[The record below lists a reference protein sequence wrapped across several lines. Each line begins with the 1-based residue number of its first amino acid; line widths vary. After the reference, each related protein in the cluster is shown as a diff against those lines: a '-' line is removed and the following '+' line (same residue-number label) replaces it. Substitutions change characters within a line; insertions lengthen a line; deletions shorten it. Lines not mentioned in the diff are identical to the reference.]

1 VTEIDWTSVAD
12 VFADALEL
20 PPDERAVF
28 VASRCADRPAERAT
42 VERLLAARDLAEP
55 GFLDGLDPANVVAA
69 IGSAGERLERIGPW
83 HIVGEIGRGGMGE
96 VYLAERADGQF
107 EQQVAIKLLKRG
119 MDSEAIL
126 TRFLR
131 ERQILAGLDHPYIA
145 HLLDGGIASDG
156 RPYFVMEFVDGM
168 PITAYA
174 DAHRLSIDA
183 RLGLFRTVCDAVAYA
198 HRNLVVHRDLKP
210 SNILVT
216 VDGRPKLLDF
226 GIAKL
231 LSTTADAADPTTLT
245 IESARLMTPAYAAP
259 EQIHG
264 GAMTTSTDVYGLG
277 AVLFELLSGR
287 QPFAGVGDRLLLP
300 RETEPVALSAAT
312 QRGPVGAHASS
323 LAEIA
328 AARSSDPARLG
339 RQLAGDLETIV
350 AVALRAEPERRYLSV
365 GQLDDDLR
373 RHQEGLPV
381 RARPDTLG
389 YRVSRFVSRN
399 RYGVIAAATIVLLV
413 MAFGVTAS
421 LQARALAAERDRAQN
436 EAETA
441 REIADFLVGVFEVS
455 DPMMPAFS
463 DSVLATDLLD
473 RGAERIE
480 RDLAAQP
487 DLQGRMLGVIGRAY
501 ANLQEIERAEPL
513 LARAVDLQRAT
524 EGDSSAAVVAA
535 LHHLAM
541 VQAARHEYDRAES
554 TLREAIGI
562 HTVIAAE
569 DATMWSL
576 LVDLAF
582 TIHGTG
588 DYERGNAALADAIA
602 LFGRIPN
609 EAFGSARSSLSRMTE
624 MARFGIDQQV
634 HDSVFARVVEI
645 ERRAAGERSPAVAA
659 VFAQWAHA
667 KTGQRDWAAA
677 DSFITLALDIH
688 RELDS
693 TSIAVAQLLVTKSSI
708 ERGMGDHAAAV
719 SLRRSALE
727 ITRAR
732 LGDDHLEVANMRAN
746 LAGSLQEQGRF
757 EESMEHL
764 QQAIATF
771 RREDAVLL
779 AVTEWRLALALEAS
793 GRADESLRTFES
805 ALREFDRRF
814 PPDYLLTANLK
825 RDYGRVLVDV
835 GRPAEAE
842 PMLRHAIEVLD
853 ARWGEE
859 DYRVDMARI
868 SLGRALTALGRRGEA
883 EEILRAALQRL
894 EIGRGPDDQWTQR
907 AREALEFSRA
917 RRTSD

>member
-1 VTEIDWTSVAD
+1 VSEVDWTSVAAI
-12 VFADALEL
+12 FADALEQ
-20 PPDERAVF
+20 PTDERAAF
-28 VASRCADRPAERAT
+28 LAERCAGRPAVRAA
-42 VERLLAARDLAEP
+42 VERLLAARDSAAP
-55 GFLDGLDPANVVAA
+55 GFLERLDPSEITAA
-69 IGSAGERLERIGPW
+69 IASTGERIERIGPW
-83 HIVGEIGRGGMGE
+83 RIVREIGRGGMGE

-107 EQQVAIKLLKRG
+107 EQQVAIKLLRRG

-131 ERQILAGLDHPYIA
+131 ERQILAGLDHPNIA
-145 HLLDGGIASDG
+145 HLLDGGIASDA
-156 RPYFVMEFVDGM
+156 RPYFVMEYVDGE
-168 PITAYA
+168 PITTYA

-183 RLGLFRTVCDAVAYA
+183 RLGLFRTVCDVVAYA

-216 VDGRPKLLDF
+216 ADGRPKLLDF

-231 LSTTADAADPTTLT
+231 LSTTADAADATTLT
-245 IESARLMTPAYAAP
+245 IEGARLMTPAYAAP

-277 AVLFELLSGR
+277 AVLYELLAGR
-287 QPFAGVGDRLLLP
+287 QPFAGAGDRLQLP
-300 RETEPVALSAAT
+300 RETEPVALYAAV
-312 QRGPVGAHASS
+312 RRAPVGAHDGSS
-323 LAEIA
+323 AGIA
-328 AARSSDPARLG
+328 AARSSDPARLR

-350 AVALRAEPERRYLSV
+350 AVALHAEPERRYLSV
-365 GQLDDDLR
+365 GELDDDLR
-373 RHQEGLPV
+373 RHHEGLPV

-389 YRVSRFVSRN
+389 YRVSRFVGRH
-399 RYGVIAAATIVLLV
+399 RYGVLAVATIVLLV

-421 LQARALAAERDRAQN
+421 QQARVLAAERDRAQN
-436 EAETA
+436 EAEA
-441 REIADFLVGVFEVS
+441 AQEVADFLVGVFEVS
-455 DPMMPAFS
+455 DPMLPGFA
-463 DSVLATDLLD
+463 DSIRATDLLEH
-473 RGAERIE
+473 GAERIE
-480 RDLAAQP
+480 RDLAGQP
-487 DLQGRMLGVIGRAY
+487 HLQGRMLGVIGRAY
-501 ANLQEIERAEPL
+501 ANLQQIERAEPL

-535 LHHLAM
+535 LHQLAV
-541 VQAARHEYDRAES
+541 VQSARHEYDRAES

-562 HTVIAAE
+562 QTQIATE
-569 DATMWSL
+569 DATLWSL

-588 DYERGNAALADAIA
+588 DHERGNAALADAIA

-609 EAFGSARSSLSRMTE
+609 DAFGSARSSLSRMTE

-677 DSFITLALDIH
+677 DSFITRALDIH

-693 TSIAVAQLLVTKSSI
+693 TSIAMAQLLLTKSSI
-708 ERGMGDHAAAV
+708 ERGMGDGAAAV
-719 SLRRSALE
+719 SLRRSVLE

-746 LAGSLQEQGRF
+746 LAGSLQELGRF

-764 QQAIATF
+764 RHAIATF
-771 RREDAVLL
+771 RRADAVNLP
-779 AVTEWRLALALEAS
+779 VVEWRLALALDAT
-793 GRADESLRTFES
+793 GRANESLRAFES

-825 RDYGRVLVDV
+825 RDYGRVLVDA
-835 GRPAEAE
+835 GHPANAV
-842 PMLRHAIEVLD
+842 PILHSAIEVLGT
-853 ARWGEE
+853 RWGEE

-883 EEILRAALQRL
+883 VETLRAALQRL
-894 EIGRGPDDQWTQR
+894 EASRGSDDQWTQQ
-907 AREALEFSRA
+907 AREALERSRA
-917 RRTSD
+917 RGTSD